1 MKKLLKDNIILILSI
16 CFILFLQLFIVS
28 PTRVS
33 GESMNH
39 TLQHNDRSLVLKGN
53 SVKRFDIIIFNT
65 NKLTGEDKQYVKRV
79 IGLPGETVSYKN
91 NQLFINNEPIEELFD
106 IRDQSYTGD
115 FSYVVNS
122 HDYFVLGDNRGNST
136 DSRMFGGVNKED
148 IVGKMIYRFFPFN
161 SIGKIN

>member
-91 NQLFINNEPIEELFD
+91 NQLFINNEPIEEPFD